1 MADEQ
6 TAPDTV
12 PPSPVPV
19 VADDAATDTA
29 PFIDLDGQPPI
40 QRRRRRMLPV
50 LVAAGTTLAVLL
62 GVGAYVAYQRLVVGG
77 RPTEEFTPATVAAY
91 AAVDLMVG
99 GDQRAKL
106 ADVLGKLDTG
116 APSGGNAANS
126 LKRMLERL
134 HLDNVDIDRD
144 VMSWLGPRLAVSL
157 WFDGARAYGLISA
170 SATNDGRA
178 RAGLDRIKAAKR
190 DLGFVIDR
198 GAVLIAIGE
207 DAQRAAETAASQA
220 RTSPLDGLASF
231 QEARRWLGGGYLIT
245 LWTDM
250 GRYTEALTSQMTREG
265 VTQAI
270 SIPSERGTSIAGIRA
285 TEDGFEARYRS
296 FGSSQKA
303 SPLDDAVARLAALP
317 ANTELGVALTVP
329 ANPRSTLGLAMGPY
343 GGPFGLLTG
352 GLLFG
357 LMGPLT
363 MAPPSEDPFEKLT
376 EAERKEVD
384 KLLAKDPRKLTDAES
399 KRLKD
404 LMGFSPKDMAP
415 PGGDPFEK
423 LTEAERKE
431 VDKLLAKDPS
441 TLTDAES
448 KRLKDLIGFSPKDIT
463 TDTTLEPGIVP
474 GMEVQDPFR
483 ALAGATMTVALSGFG
498 GRMQV
503 RMVAEAPSADAAQA
517 IVGMLGTSSNGP
529 PDVKLT
535 GNVVTMTTPT
545 YVAGPG
551 RLDDD
556 PAFRRLTAA
565 VGGRTEMALYANLGG
580 LLRDQRFR
588 VLKVGLVQ
596 SVDNG
601 DHVGM
606 VRLVVG

>member
-190 DLGFVIDR
+190 DLGFVIER

-384 KLLAKDPRKLTDAES
+384 KLLAKDP
-399 KRLKD
+399 
-404 LMGFSPKDMAP
+404 
-415 PGGDPFEK
+415 
-423 LTEAERKE
+423 
-431 VDKLLAKDPS
+431 S

-601 DHVGM
+601 DHIGV
-606 VRLVVG
+606 VRVVVG

>member
-384 KLLAKDPRKLTDAES
+384 KLLAKDP
-399 KRLKD
+399 
-404 LMGFSPKDMAP
+404 
-415 PGGDPFEK
+415 
-423 LTEAERKE
+423 
-431 VDKLLAKDPS
+431 S

-601 DHVGM
+601 DHIGV
-606 VRLVVG
+606 VRVVVG